1 MASKFFRG
9 FSRVF
14 KGPSD
19 REGFGSG
26 KRFATI
32 GGVKPKVST
41 KKADQIK
48 RSNKLIKDLEKTMK
62 KDMSPQMRKRGEKL
76 KKEVQKTQKEI
87 YRTRKALG
95 GIIQK
100 FKKKARPDNKGQK
113 LAPDQSKKLKE
124 GIREKKAEGGILG
137 RAKKFLGKETPKR
150 TPKSE
155 AEIKK
160 ITSSDAY
167 KKADFKTKTKMLGGN
182 VSTRKE
188 MEDKIKKQKPS
199 IKEKILPQK
208 KKDRLNELRK
218 ELGMKKGGSPKKK
231 FPDLTGD
238 GKVTRA
244 DILKGRGVFRK
255 GGASK

>member
-1 MASKFFRG
+1 MPNKFVGAGKQFFKG
-9 FSRVF
+9 FSKVF

-19 REGFGSG
+19 KSGFSGG

-32 GGVKPKVST
+32 GGVKPKPGVTRKS
-41 KKADQIK
+41 DQIK
-48 RSNKLIKDLEKTMK
+48 KSNRLIRDLEKTMK
-62 KDMSPQMRKRGEKL
+62 KDMSPQMKARGEKL

-87 YRTRKALG
+87 YRTRKAMG
-95 GIIQK
+95 GVAGIINK
-100 FKKKARPDNKGQK
+100 LRGREEKKK
-113 LAPDQSKKLKE
+113 
-124 GIREKKAEGGILG
+124 
-137 RAKKFLGKETPKR
+137 
-150 TPKSE
+150 PKSE
-155 AEIKK
+155 EEIKK

-188 MEDKIKKQKPS
+188 MEEKIKKQKPN
-199 IKEKILPQK
+199 IKEQIAPKSKMDRLKQLREELGKKTGGIVGK
-208 KKDRLNELRK
+208 KKKNR
-218 ELGMKKGGSPKKK
+218 GMVGKGKKK

-238 GKVTRA
+238 GKVTQA